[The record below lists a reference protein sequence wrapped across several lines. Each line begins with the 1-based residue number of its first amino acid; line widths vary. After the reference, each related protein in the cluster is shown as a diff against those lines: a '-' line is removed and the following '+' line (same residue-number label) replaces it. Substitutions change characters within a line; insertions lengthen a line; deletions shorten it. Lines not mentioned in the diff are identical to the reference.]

1 MSTTSAPSALFGTEP
16 SDMALLSLC
25 ENIPVSNE
33 TGPIPPGWYP
43 DPSGERQWRVWNGT
57 EWSDVTRP
65 YGTGVMTQVPTTSFG
80 PSELETLSA
89 LRHLTQFGI
98 LAYYAGFALLVGL
111 IAHWPGHAHPVS
123 ARFASATLGA
133 ALGLTLIGT
142 LSFAGCVRGLRGR
155 WTLDALIPVV
165 NSFAASYWMSRHLGL
180 TGFEFRLFAD
190 ALITAGFV
198 LLCASQPWVGIALAG
213 VAFTQL
219 ARTYLVIDRISGPSK
234 SSSSAP

>member
-1 MSTTSAPSALFGTEP
+1 MT
-16 SDMALLSLC
+16 LLSLC
-25 ENIPVSNE
+25 ENIPVSNV
-33 TGPIPPGWYP
+33 TSPIPPGWYP
-43 DPSGERQWRVWNGT
+43 DPSGERQWRVWNGA

-65 YGTGVMTQVPTTSFG
+65 YGVGAMNQVPTASFG
-80 PSELETLSA
+80 PPEIETLGA

-98 LAYYAGFALLVGL
+98 MAYYAGFALLVGL
-111 IAHWPGHAHPVS
+111 VTHWPGHAHPVS

-155 WTLDALIPVV
+155 WTLDALIPVI
-165 NSFAASYWMSRHLGL
+165 NSFAASYWMSRRLGL
-180 TGFEFRLFAD
+180 KGFEFRLFAD

-198 LLCASQPWVGIALAG
+198 LLCASQPWVGVALAG

-219 ARTYLVIDRISGPSK
+219 ARTYLVIDRISGPPK
-234 SSSSAP
+234 STSSAP